1 LVVETKQSNFEITP
15 DQEAMLGRLQQV
27 FDAPSTQE
35 AVLRSSR
42 VMLYLAESL
51 TQGKHLYLGST
62 PSDVER
68 LILPELEVPGD
79 GWKWLTPRAHGWRS
93 QLWVKGRRLLA
104 SQVWR
109 DMLANEMTETEAAEN
124 WDLPL
129 EAIQEIALYCADNT
143 ALIAA
148 EADEERQQLRIQGV
162 ALEAAAR

>member
-1 LVVETKQSNFEITP
+1 VKIKQANFEITP
-15 DQEAMLGRLQQV
+15 DQEAMLGRLRQV

-51 TQGKHLYLGST
+51 AQGKHLYLGSM

-68 LILPELEVPGD
+68 LVLPELEIPGE
-79 GWKWLTPRAHGWRS
+79 GWQWLAPRAHGWRR
-93 QLWVKGRRLLA
+93 QLWVKGRRLRA

-109 DMLANEMTETEAAEN
+109 DMLANEMTEAQAAEN

-129 EAIQEIALYCADNT
+129 AAIREVVAYCAEN
-143 ALIAA
+143 AVLIAA
-148 EADEERQQLRIQGV
+148 EADEERQQSNRHGEP
-162 ALEAAAR
+162 LETAA

>member
-1 LVVETKQSNFEITP
+1 MKTKQANFEITP
-15 DQEAMLGRLQQV
+15 DQEAMLGRLRQL
-27 FDAPSTQE
+27 FHAPSTQE

-51 TQGKHLYLGST
+51 AQGKHLYLGST

-68 LILPELEVPGD
+68 LVLPELESPGER
-79 GWKWLTPRAHGWRS
+79 WQWLAPRAHDWRR
-93 QLWVKGRRLLA
+93 QLWVKGRRLRA

-109 DMLANEMTETEAAEN
+109 DMLANEMTEAQAAEN

-129 EAIQEIALYCADNT
+129 AAIREVVTYCAENA

-148 EADEERQQLRIQGV
+148 EADEERQQINKHGES
-162 ALEAAAR
+162 LETAA